1 MGEQKPTSG
10 CQRCRELEA
19 RIQALEEQAR
29 VLTAALEEA
38 RRAGKRQAAPFR
50 KGSRVQNPKKPGRKA
65 GQEYGKQA
73 RRKAPPAAP
82 VQEHHEAPLP
92 KQCPHCAST
101 HLEEL
106 STAQQFQTEVVCQ
119 AVRRQFTIH
128 RGHCLDCGKAVRG
141 RHPLQTSTAS
151 GAAGEQLGPTAHA
164 LMSVLNKHLGLSHG
178 KIRWLFGKVF
188 QVHIARATSAR
199 SVQRT
204 ANRCTPAYEQIRQD
218 VRAAEQVTPD
228 ETGWRVGGE
237 NAWLHA
243 LATEHATYYEID
255 PTRSGAV
262 AERVLGLNW
271 AGRLVHDGW
280 SVYER
285 FLEAIHQ
292 QCNGHLLQR
301 CRKLLEVAS
310 RGAVR
315 FPRTVKELLQQGLA
329 TRDRYQRGEMSEH
342 GLRVA
347 AGRLT
352 AAMGRFVQGRFTHDG
367 NRRLAKFL
375 RNHLEN
381 IYAYLRHPGMDATNY
396 LGEHAIR
403 PAVVNRKVWGG
414 NRTWPGARAQ
424 SVLTSVIRTCLQRH
438 HEPLTILTQALT
450 SPVPL
455 SLPPVNR

>member
-1 MGEQKPTSG
+1 MDERKPTSE

-19 RIQALEEQAR
+19 RVQALDEQVRA
-29 VLTAALEEA
+29 LTAALEEA

-50 KGSRVQNPKKPGRKA
+50 KGNRVQNPKKPGRKA
-65 GQEYGKQA
+65 GKDYGKQA
-73 RRKAPPAAP
+73 HRTAPPEAP

-101 HLEEL
+101 HVEEL
-106 STAQQFQTEVVCQ
+106 WTDQQFQTEIVCQ
-119 AVRRQFTIH
+119 AVRRQFTVH
-128 RGHCLDCGKAVRG
+128 RGRCRDCGKAVQG
-141 RHPLQTSTAS
+141 RHPLQTSTAT

-188 QVHIARATSAR
+188 EVRIARSTSAR
-199 SVQRT
+199 SVERT
-204 ANRCTPAYEQIRQD
+204 AERCTPAYEQIRED
-218 VRAAEQVTPD
+218 VRASEQVTPD

-237 NAWLHA
+237 KAWLHV
-243 LATEHATYYEID
+243 LAAKAATYYEID
-255 PTRSGAV
+255 PTRSVAV
-262 AERVLGLNW
+262 AQRVLGLDW

-285 FLEAIHQ
+285 FVEAIHQ
-292 QCNGHLLQR
+292 QCNGHLLKR
-301 CRKLLEVAS
+301 CQELLEVAR

-315 FPRTVKELLQQGLA
+315 FPRSVKELLQQGLA
-329 TRDRYQRGEMSEH
+329 TRDRYGRGEMSEH

-352 AAMGRFVQGRFTHDG
+352 AALGRVVQGRFTHDG
-367 NRRLAKFL
+367 NRRLANFL
-375 RNHLEN
+375 DDHLED

-414 NRTWPGARAQ
+414 NRTWLGARAQ

-438 HEPLTILTQALT
+438 HDPLMFLVQALT

-455 SLPPVNR
+455 SVPL